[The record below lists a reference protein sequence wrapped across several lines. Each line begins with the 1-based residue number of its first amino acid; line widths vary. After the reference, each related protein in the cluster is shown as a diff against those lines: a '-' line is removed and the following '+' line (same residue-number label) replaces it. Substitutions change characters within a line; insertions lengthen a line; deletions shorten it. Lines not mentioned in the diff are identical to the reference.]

1 MMTSIKKIN
10 KNSGVTLLETIL
22 VIALVVGIAGMS
34 APLYQSFQVRNE
46 LDVTANT
53 VVQSMRRAQAL
64 SQSGEQDSEWGVY
77 MESGSVI
84 LFKGTSYLTRDT
96 GFDELF
102 SVKDALVFTGLQEV
116 VFDRLTGVTDSVG
129 TATLTS
135 STDEVREI
143 VVNAKGNVSF

>member
-1 MMTSIKKIN
+1 MMTSLQKIN

-53 VVQSMRRAQAL
+53 IVQSMRRAQAL

-77 MESGSVI
+77 MASETVT
-84 LFKGTSYLTRDT
+84 LFKGASYITRDA

-102 SVKDALVFTGLQEV
+102 SVKDALVFTGVQEV
-116 VFDRLTGVTDSVG
+116 VFDKLTGNTDSIG
-129 TATLTS
+129 TTTLTS

-143 VVNAKGNVSF
+143 VVNSKGNVSF